1 MEVNNKYQ
9 IGQKVYFLNN
19 GKAKCDEVNEVKS
32 ITFFVY
38 KDSMSIMYGFQK
50 DSLNKYECEVFA
62 TEEDLKAEVFGNLID
77 FV

>member
-19 GKAKCDEVNEVKS
+19 GKAKCDEVKN

-50 DSLNKYECEVFA
+50 DSLNKYESEVFA
-62 TEEDLKAEVFGNLID
+62 TQEELKTSIFEEVSRGKW
-77 FV
+77 

>member
-9 IGQKVYFLNN
+9 IGQKVFFLNN
-19 GKAKCDEVNEVKS
+19 GKAKCDEVKN

-50 DSLNKYECEVFA
+50 DSLNKYESEVFA
-62 TEEDLKAEVFGNLID
+62 TQEDLKTSIFEEVSRGKW
-77 FV
+77 

>member
-19 GKAKCDEVNEVKS
+19 GKAKCDEVKN

-38 KDSMSIMYGFQK
+38 KDSMNIMYGFQK
-50 DSLNKYECEVFA
+50 DSLNKYESEVFA
-62 TEEDLKAEVFGNLID
+62 TENALKESVFGELKK
-77 FV
+77 

>member
-9 IGQKVYFLNN
+9 IGQKVLFLDN
-19 GKAKCDEVNEVKS
+19 GKARCDEVKS
-32 ITFFVY
+32 MSVFVY
-38 KDSMSIMYGFQK
+38 EDSVNIMYGFQK
-50 DSLNKYECEVFA
+50 ASATKYENEVFE

>member
-9 IGQKVYFLNN
+9 IGQKVFFLNN
-19 GKAKCDEVNEVKS
+19 GKAKCDEVKN

-50 DSLNKYECEVFA
+50 DSLNKYESEVFA
-62 TEEDLKAEVFGNLID
+62 TLEDLKTSIFEES
-77 FV
+77 

>member
-19 GKAKCDEVNEVKS
+19 GKAKCDEVKS
-32 ITFFVY
+32 VSIFVY

-50 DSLNKYECEVFA
+50 DSLNKYESEVFA
-62 TEEDLKAEVFGNLID
+62 TANALKESVFGELKK
-77 FV
+77 

>member
-19 GKAKCDEVNEVKS
+19 GKAKCDEVKS
-32 ITFFVY
+32 VCIFVY

-50 DSLNKYECEVFA
+50 DSLNKYESEVFA
-62 TEEDLKAEVFGNLID
+62 TQEDLKTSIFEES
-77 FV
+77 

>member
-19 GKAKCDEVNEVKS
+19 GKAKCDEVKN

-50 DSLNKYECEVFA
+50 ASATKYENEVFA
-62 TEEDLKAEVFGNLID
+62 TEEDLKAEVFGDLID

>member
-9 IGQKVYFLNN
+9 IGQKVYFLHN
-19 GKAKCDEVNEVKS
+19 GKAKCDEVKS

-38 KDSMSIMYGFQK
+38 KDSVNIMYGFQK
-50 DSLNKYECEVFA
+50 DSTSRYEHEVFP
-62 TEEDLKAEVFGNLID
+62 TENALKESVFGNLID

>member
-19 GKAKCDEVNEVKS
+19 GKAKCDEVKS
-32 ITFFVY
+32 VSIFVY
-38 KDSMSIMYGFQK
+38 KDSVHIMYGFQK
-50 DSLNKYECEVFA
+50 ASATKYENEVFE
-62 TEEDLKAEVFGNLID
+62 TEEDLKAEVFGDLID

>member
-19 GKAKCDEVNEVKS
+19 GKAKCDEVKS
-32 ITFFVY
+32 VSIFVY

-50 DSLNKYECEVFA
+50 DSLNKYEHEVFA
-62 TEEDLKAEVFGNLID
+62 TAEELKETVFGELKK
-77 FV
+77 